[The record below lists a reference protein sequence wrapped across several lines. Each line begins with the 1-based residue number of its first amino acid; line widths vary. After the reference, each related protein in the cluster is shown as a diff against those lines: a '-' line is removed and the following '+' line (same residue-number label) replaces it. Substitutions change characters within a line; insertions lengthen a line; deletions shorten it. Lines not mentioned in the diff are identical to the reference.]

1 MLLQIIAEDHI
12 RLQFDHGA
20 EGLAIDGAPFGAV
33 QMLAASLALCTASVL
48 HDYATTAQFH
58 LHGLAIVVRWR
69 YAERPY
75 RVSDYQMTLM
85 IDPHVPPS
93 RHRALL
99 RAAEQCTVHNTLT
112 HGARVETTLEVQGA
126 QQA

>member
-1 MLLQIIAEDHI
+1 MLLQIIADDHI
-12 RLQFDHGA
+12 RLHFDHDD
-20 EGLAIDGAPFGAV
+20 GLDIDGAPFASL

-48 HDYATTAQFH
+48 HDYAATAQFH
-58 LHGLAIVVRWR
+58 LHGLAIDVRWS
-69 YAERPY
+69 YADHPY
-75 RVSDYQMTLM
+75 RASEYHMTLT